1 MQKVLHFYVSFSM
14 LLFIFRVY
22 RDRYTIAHTI
32 VRFCRGYGKNIHG
45 IRMLPL
51 IKNLNG
57 RNFHWVGVSVLFF
70 VAYYLFLNLLIK
82 PELIYYNFQICCYT
96 PDFKT
101 GSMFLLDCLSYP
113 GGLTQYLAAFFT
125 QMCYFP
131 WLGSLF
137 IILIAWGLYQLLAAL
152 IDITADN
159 ICRMICFVPAILI
172 FMICD
177 RYEDPFRYSVA
188 LLIIM
193 IIAVLYQKILGRMG
207 WPRSVLFLI
216 SCVIAYYLA
225 GGAALI
231 FVVLAAIYE
240 LFERNK
246 PVFCVTYLLS
256 GTAVCWCIGAI
267 LFRMDES
274 DSYLSFIPL
283 IQIEQ
288 IIQQGKLSK
297 FLSVPLLVFIPAA
310 VLVINIRRML
320 LKKRGDFRLHMPG
333 RKKHSVVKEK
343 TGIAL
348 GRVIQIIFFFIITA
362 SCILFSYDW
371 ESKSTLQVN
380 FFASRRMW
388 PEVIN
393 TARKG
398 SLKRYFP
405 YCNNA
410 VNRALFYTGRMG
422 DEMFTFPQ
430 SQFDSDLVFS
440 RVRQGSARYNVSYL
454 ERAEVC
460 LDLGMVN
467 VAEEVAYEFLKGP
480 YILKQLAWINL
491 VRGQIESAR
500 IYLNALSRYPAYAGE
515 AKEMLRQLEQD
526 PLLERNQRVQ
536 YLRTVMENNDLIY
549 ANFSYDEEHWLK
561 ELLRCNKN
569 NKMAFEYLMAHYL
582 LNRQLDKFVEN
593 LPRLDDFGYKNIP
606 RHYQE
611 AILIYE
617 AATNKEVNLGRR
629 NFDNEVLNQ
638 FKEISAII
646 TSRNINDMEPGK
658 LEPKY
663 GKTYFFYCI
672 FGYTK

>member
-1 MQKVLHFYVSFSM
+1 M

-22 RDRYTIAHTI
+22 RDRYTIAHI
-32 VRFCRGYGKNIHG
+32 LMRFCRGYRKNIQG
-45 IRMLPL
+45 IRMQPL

-57 RNFHWVGVSVLFF
+57 RNFHWIGVSVLFF
-70 VAYYLFLNLLIK
+70 VAYYLFLNLFIK
-82 PELIYYNFQICCYT
+82 PELIYYYCQIRCYT

-137 IILIAWGLYQLLAAL
+137 IILIAWGLYLLLTAL
-152 IDITADN
+152 IDITADS
-159 ICRMICFVPAILI
+159 IWRMICFVPAILI

-193 IIAVLYQKILGRMG
+193 IITVLYQKVLGRMG
-207 WPRSVLFLI
+207 WLRSVLFLI

-225 GGAALI
+225 GGAVLI
-231 FVVLAAIYE
+231 FVVLAALFE
-240 LFERNK
+240 LFERSK

-274 DSYLSFIPL
+274 DSYFSFIPL

-288 IIQQGKLSK
+288 INQQGKLSK
-297 FLSVPLLVFIPAA
+297 FLSIALLVFIPAA
-310 VLVINIRRML
+310 VLVINICRIL
-320 LKKRGDFRLHMPG
+320 LRKKGVFRLHMSG
-333 RKKHSVVKEK
+333 RKKHSVIKEE
-343 TGIAL
+343 TGIAP
-348 GRVIQIIFFFIITA
+348 GWVIQIIFFFIIAA

-371 ESKSTLQVN
+371 ESKSTLQVKY
-380 FFASRRMW
+380 FASRRMW

-398 SLKRYFP
+398 PLKRYFP

-430 SQFDSDLVFS
+430 NQFDSDLVFS
-440 RVRQGSARYNVSYL
+440 RVRKGSASYNASYL

-467 VAEEVAYEFLKGP
+467 VAEEIAYEFLKGP
-480 YILKQLAWINL
+480 YILKQLAWIYL
-491 VRGQIESAR
+491 VRGQVESAK
-500 IYLNALSRYPAYAGE
+500 IYLKALCRNYAYAGE
-515 AKEMLRQLEQD
+515 AKEMLQQIEQD
-526 PLLERNQRVQ
+526 PLLEHNERVQ
-536 YLRTVMENNDLIY
+536 YLRKVMVNNDLIY
-549 ANFSYDEEHWLK
+549 ANFNYDEERWLK
-561 ELLRCNKN
+561 ELLRHNKN

-582 LNRQLDKFVEN
+582 LNRQLDEFIEN
-593 LPRLDDFGYKNIP
+593 LPRLDDFGCKNIP

-611 AILIYE
+611 AILIYK

-638 FKEISAII
+638 FKEIDAII

-663 GKTYFFYCI
+663 GRTYFFYCI